1 MTFLPQQSRFHVRK
15 RITWFL
21 AGVAIFGGRIVNTPP
36 EIKLFLK
43 VKISLDIEVAKNQD
57 FRREFM
63 HKKMEEHRRNLA
75 ANSWRFCLDLCC
87 AAAPPIYCFSPS
99 GFDFCIQNR
108 YAECILTYKSNYY
121 TRKYNVHNNYLI
133 RVCTVR
139 DLFLIYYIRL
149 HII

>member
-63 HKKMEEHRRNLA
+63 HKKNGRTSKKFGSEFLKVLSWFVLRRCSTNLLFFA
-75 ANSWRFCLDLCC
+75 KRFWFLHTEPLCGM
-87 AAAPPIYCFSPS
+87 YS
-99 GFDFCIQNR
+99 
-108 YAECILTYKSNYY
+108 
-121 TRKYNVHNNYLI
+121 
-133 RVCTVR
+133 
-139 DLFLIYYIRL
+139 YI
-149 HII
+149 

>member
-21 AGVAIFGGRIVNTPP
+21 AGVAILGGRIVNTPP

-43 VKISLDIEVAKNQD
+43 VKISLEIEVAKNQD
-57 FRREFM
+57 FRPEFM
-63 HKKMEEHRRNLA
+63 YKKWKNIEENWQRILESFVLICVAPLLHQFIVFLQAVLIFAYRTVMRNVFLHI
-75 ANSWRFCLDLCC
+75 NQ
-87 AAAPPIYCFSPS
+87 I
-99 GFDFCIQNR
+99 
-108 YAECILTYKSNYY
+108 T

-139 DLFLIYYIRL
+139 DLFLIYYIKL